1 MLNFIIYIIA
11 YPIIWGISRLPFP
24 ILYALSDFLYFIIYT
39 LLKYRVKVVRKNL
52 HTSFP
57 FKDKN
62 SIKNIERKF
71 YHHFCDTLL
80 EMIKSYGMSEKEMK
94 KRMVYTNLNILKKYE
109 TEKRNILFMCS
120 HYASYE
126 WLLSLA
132 YYLQHKS
139 YALYTPL
146 SNPYFD
152 KLLQKIRMKHHSYLL
167 SRYTAHREM
176 KKHKDAQEVYCYG
189 FASDQI
195 PNNDKNYCRP
205 FLGLNVPVFTGAER
219 LGKALNTVIVFAK
232 IEKIKRG
239 YYQTTF
245 EVLAETP
252 KNYVDYQITDA
263 FFERINRQIYDE
275 PAYYLWTH
283 NRFKRMH

>member
-1 MLNFIIYIIA
+1 MNLLIYIIA
-11 YPIIWGISRLPFP
+11 YPIVWGISRLPFWL
-24 ILYALSDFLYFIIYT
+24 LYGVSDFFYFILYT

-52 HTSFP
+52 HTAFP
-57 FKDKN
+57 FKTEAELRT
-62 SIKNIERKF
+62 IERKF

-80 EMIKSYGMSEKEMK
+80 EMVKSYGMSEKEMK
-94 KRMVYTNLNILKKYE
+94 KRMVYPNLEVLKKYE
-109 TEKRNILFMCS
+109 GEERNILIMCS

-132 YYLQHKS
+132 YFLEHKS

-146 SNPYFD
+146 SNKYFD
-152 KLLQKIRMKHHSYLL
+152 RLLQKIRMKHHSYLL
-167 SRYTAHREM
+167 PRYTAHREM
-176 KKHKDAQEVYCYG
+176 KKHKDAHGVYCYG

-195 PNNDKNYCRP
+195 PNNKKNYRRP

-232 IEKIKRG
+232 IEKVKRG

-245 EVLAETP
+245 EVLAENPTE
-252 KNYVDYQITDA
+252 YVDFQITDM
-263 FFERINRQIYDE
+263 FFERINRQIYDKPE
-275 PAYYLWTH
+275 FYLWTH
-283 NRFKRMH
+283 NRFKRMQ

>member
-1 MLNFIIYIIA
+1 MNLLIYIIA
-11 YPIIWGISRLPFP
+11 YPIVWGISRLPFWL
-24 ILYALSDFLYFIIYT
+24 LYGVSDFFYFILYT

-52 HTSFP
+52 HTAFP
-57 FKDKN
+57 FKTEAELRT
-62 SIKNIERKF
+62 IERKF

-80 EMIKSYGMSEKEMK
+80 EMVKSYGMSEKEMK
-94 KRMVYTNLNILKKYE
+94 KREVLRKYE
-109 TEKRNILFMCS
+109 EEERNILIMCS

-132 YYLQHKS
+132 YFLEHKS

-146 SNPYFD
+146 SNKYFD
-152 KLLQKIRMKHHSYLL
+152 RLLQKIRMKHHSYLL
-167 SRYTAHREM
+167 PRYTAHREM
-176 KKHKDAQEVYCYG
+176 KKHKDAHGVYCYG

-195 PNNDKNYCRP
+195 PNNKKNYRRP

-232 IEKIKRG
+232 IEKVKRG

-245 EVLAETP
+245 EVLAENPTE
-252 KNYVDYQITDA
+252 YVDFQITDM
-263 FFERINRQIYDE
+263 FFERINRQIYDKPE
-275 PAYYLWTH
+275 FYLWTH
-283 NRFKRMH
+283 NRFKRMQ

>member
-1 MLNFIIYIIA
+1 MNLLIYIIA
-11 YPIIWGISRLPFP
+11 YPIVWGISRLPFWL
-24 ILYALSDFLYFIIYT
+24 LYGVSDFFYFILYT

-52 HTSFP
+52 HTAFP
-57 FKDKN
+57 FKTEAELRT
-62 SIKNIERKF
+62 IEHKF

-80 EMIKSYGMSEKEMK
+80 EMVKSYGMSEKEMK
-94 KRMVYTNLNILKKYE
+94 KRMVYPNLEVLKKYE
-109 TEKRNILFMCS
+109 GEERNILIMCS

-132 YYLQHKS
+132 YFLEHKS

-146 SNPYFD
+146 SNKYFD
-152 KLLQKIRMKHHSYLL
+152 RLLQKIRMKHHSYLL
-167 SRYTAHREM
+167 PRYTAHREM
-176 KKHKDAQEVYCYG
+176 KKHKDAHGVYCYG

-195 PNNDKNYCRP
+195 PNNKKNYRRP

-232 IEKIKRG
+232 IEKVKRG

-245 EVLAETP
+245 EVLAENPTE
-252 KNYVDYQITDA
+252 YVDFQITDM
-263 FFERINRQIYDE
+263 FFERINRQIYDKPE
-275 PAYYLWTH
+275 FYLWTH
-283 NRFKRMH
+283 NRFKRMQ